1 MFSVRHIINDIP
13 SAIFSGAIMGLLQYQ
28 IVKNDYGFNLLQVTF
43 GDRAPIELDISE
55 VFKDATHHAT
65 LFDSVNQYI
74 DTLPVE
80 TQEEIFNTFFKVYAG
95 DYKAVF
101 DSQETVTKLENKI
114 AKITELLN
122 YENFKIWI
130 GHQSDRIV
138 YPDNI
143 LTDYVH
149 DPDMNTTIEKTYI
162 KKDYTDLIALII
174 FLRMLS
180 PLYIE
185 FHNYVRAVTPHHYF
199 KVYMLFVRSGLQNTK
214 EAEKLRT
221 YIDVNQQTLIGANK
235 SENLIIYAGLA
246 DDDILDLLM
255 SEVIF
260 NKLLTIDFFYKKCN
274 IISFIFQ
281 TIKYKGSYN
290 ATDGSTIRWKPVDK
304 NPGNSDISYFEDYRK
319 TSDVPIGTVV
329 EIQHSLSEVQQ
340 LLNDLGRTDFD
351 FDRYNQEVDLIK
363 SYMDTFSS
371 IQIYVLGWFLGKII
385 NPRALYYI
393 EPRKLAE
400 LMIFARVILI
410 QDKQYFMAAFLGCH
424 RSSSIN
430 VINVMIKNTLNKSV
444 LKSLTTSYKFTMED
458 EKMSTIEKTI
468 SEASREVTNNLWV
481 PTLDTSFHQGVN
493 FTNGFLEVPG
503 NINEIMYGFIAYC
516 NQ

>member
-1 MFSVRHIINDIP
+1 MLRYAIAKSEYGINT
-13 SAIFSGAIMGLLQYQ
+13 LQISYPERP
-28 IVKNDYGFNLLQVTF
+28 T
-43 GDRAPIELDISE
+43 IELDVSE
-55 VFKDATHHAT
+55 LFKDNTNLFT
-65 LFDSVNQYI
+65 LFDSINAYI
-74 DTLPVE
+74 ETLPIG
-80 TQEEIFNTFFKVYAG
+80 TQEEVYNTF
-95 DYKAVF
+95 YKLYSGEHKNSF
-101 DSQETVTKLENKI
+101 DNQETVTKLEVKL
-114 AKITELLN
+114 AKVTELLN

-130 GHQSDRIV
+130 NHKSDKIV

-149 DPDMNTTIEKTYI
+149 DPDMNTTLEKTYV

-185 FHNYVRAVTPHHYF
+185 FHNHIRQITPHHYF
-199 KVYMLFVRSGLQNTK
+199 RVYMLMVRSGLHNTK

-281 TIKYKGSYN
+281 TIKYKGNFN
-290 ATDGSTIRWKPVDK
+290 ANEGTTIRWKPFDK

-319 TSDVPIGTVV
+319 TSDVPVGTVV

-340 LLNDLGRTDFD
+340 LLRDLGRTEFD
-351 FDRYNQEVDLIK
+351 YERYSAELNQIK
-363 SYMDTFSS
+363 QYLDKPLNN
-371 IQIYVLGWFLGKII
+371 IQIYILGWFMGKII

-393 EPRKLAE
+393 EPRKLTE
-400 LMIFARVILI
+400 LMIFVRVNLI
-410 QDKQYFMAAFLGCH
+410 KDGQHFIAALLGSH
-424 RSSSIN
+424 RSNQTNI
-430 VINVMIKNTLNKSV
+430 VNVMIKNTLNKSV
-444 LKSLTTSYKFTMED
+444 LKSLATSYKFSMED
-458 EKMSTIEKTI
+458 EKISVIEKTI
-468 SEASREVTNNLWV
+468 SEASKEITNNLWV
-481 PTLDTSFHQGVN
+481 PILDQSFHPGVN
-493 FTNGFLEVPG
+493 MVNGFLEVPSS
-503 NINEIMYGFIAYC
+503 INEIMYKYISYC
-516 NQ
+516 ND